1 MGPSFPP
8 PKKKDHNSLPHFS
21 ANICCGQTAGWIE
34 VPLGREVGL
43 GPGDIVLDGTQIT
56 PHPQEAQPLQLM
68 AHVYCGQ
75 TAGWMKM
82 PLGVEIGLGQGRVVL
97 DGDLFPQRR
106 NTAAPQLSAHV
117 YCGQTA
123 GRIKMPLGTEVGLDA
138 GNIVHN

>member
-1 MGPSFPP
+1 
-8 PKKKDHNSLPHFS
+8 
-21 ANICCGQTAGWIE
+21 
-34 VPLGREVGL
+34 
-43 GPGDIVLDGTQIT
+43 
-56 PHPQEAQPLQLM
+56 M

-106 NTAAPQLSAHV
+106 NTAAPQFSARV